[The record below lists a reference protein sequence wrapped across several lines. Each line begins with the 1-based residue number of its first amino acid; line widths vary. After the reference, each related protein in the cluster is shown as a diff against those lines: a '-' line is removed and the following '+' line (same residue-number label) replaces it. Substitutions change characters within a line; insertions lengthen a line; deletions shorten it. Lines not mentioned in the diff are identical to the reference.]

1 LEERGLAV
9 ELEDMGWTAEEA
21 AMMRRIDP
29 ALRDRVHLLL
39 ENTPDADDWLP
50 SDEDISQA
58 NDGSDY

>member
-1 LEERGLAV
+1 
-9 ELEDMGWTAEEA
+9 MGWTAEEA